1 MTRSLSIASLSLH
14 TAQGRRKYLTPRERL
29 RFLEA
34 AAREPA
40 EIETF
45 CLTLA
50 WTGCRVS
57 EALGLTHADLDHEG
71 RTVTVRCLK
80 KRRAGIVREVP
91 VPAHFLATLAR
102 IHGHG
107 PPDAR
112 LWPIARSTAWRNVK
126 AVMRTVGVGAA
137 AASPKG
143 LRHTFGVHAVRSG
156 IPLNLLQRW
165 LGHASMATTAIYA
178 NVMGAEEQEIA
189 ARMW

>member
-1 MTRSLSIASLSLH
+1 MTRSLSISSLSLH
-14 TAQGRRKYLTPRERL
+14 TAQGRRKYLTPGERL

-34 AAREPA
+34 AAREPG

-57 EALGLTHADLDHEG
+57 EALGLTRADLDHESG
-71 RTVTVRCLK
+71 TVTVRCLK
-80 KRRAGIVREVP
+80 KRKAGIVREVP
-91 VPAHFLATLAR
+91 VPVALLEALSR
-102 IHGHG
+102 VHGCG

-112 LWPIARSTAWRNVK
+112 IWPIARSTAWRNVK
-126 AVMRTVGVGAA
+126 AVMRTIGVGAA
-137 AASPKG
+137 ASSPKG

-156 IPLNLLQRW
+156 VPLNLLQRW

-178 NVMGAEEQEIA
+178 DVMGAEEQEIA

>member
-1 MTRSLSIASLSLH
+1 MTRPLPRASLSLH
-14 TAQGRRKYLTPRERL
+14 TAQGRRKYLTPGERL

-34 AAREPA
+34 AAQEPG
-40 EIETF
+40 EVETL
-45 CLTLA
+45 CLTLI
-50 WTGCRVS
+50 WTGCRIS
-57 EALGLTHADLDHEG
+57 EALGLTHADLDHEN

-80 KRRAGIVREVP
+80 KRRTGVVREVP
-91 VPAHFLATLAR
+91 VPAHLLATLAR

-107 PPDAR
+107 APDAR
-112 LWPIARSTAWRNVK
+112 LWPIARSTAWRDVK
-126 AVMRTVGVGAA
+126 AVMASIGVGSAA
-137 AASPKG
+137 SSPKG

-156 IPLNLLQRW
+156 VPLNLLQRW